1 MSRRHTPSWLRI
13 LGPGLVTG
21 AADDD
26 PSGIATYSQAGAAFG
41 YTQLWTLL
49 LCLPLMISVQEA
61 TARIGAVTGHGLA
74 RVTKDYLSR
83 RVLLAIVG
91 LVVVA
96 NVINIGADIAAVG
109 AVLGL
114 LVTVSVTTLTL
125 AFTFALIA
133 LMTLVRYHRY
143 VRVLKIL
150 ALALL
155 SYVVTALIVAEPWS
169 RVLTSTVIPHLQWT
183 SAYWYVIVGILGTTI
198 SPYMFFWQAS
208 EEVEELNYADAVG
221 KERRTLR
228 VIRMD
233 NATGMVISQIGSWF
247 MMLTTATVLHAHGVT
262 TINTAADAAKALE
275 PLVHS
280 FPHAGELAKI
290 IFAVGVLG
298 MGILGIPVLA
308 GSASYAVS
316 EYAGWN
322 EGYDQRV
329 RDARGFY
336 GVIVAATMLGLVMT
350 MTGVSPIK
358 ALIFAAVVNGMV
370 AVPLVW
376 LIRHLSSRADVM
388 GDGASGPWSKRLLLT
403 TFVVMGLCALVLVG
417 SLLHG

>member
-1 MSRRHTPSWLRI
+1 
-13 LGPGLVTG
+13 
-21 AADDD
+21 
-26 PSGIATYSQAGAAFG
+26 
-41 YTQLWTLL
+41 
-49 LCLPLMISVQEA
+49 
-61 TARIGAVTGHGLA
+61 
-74 RVTKDYLSR
+74 
-83 RVLLAIVG
+83 
-91 LVVVA
+91 
-96 NVINIGADIAAVG
+96 
-109 AVLGL
+109 
-114 LVTVSVTTLTL
+114 
-125 AFTFALIA
+125 
-133 LMTLVRYHRY
+133 
-143 VRVLKIL
+143 
-150 ALALL
+150 
-155 SYVVTALIVAEPWS
+155 
-169 RVLTSTVIPHLQWT
+169 
-183 SAYWYVIVGILGTTI
+183 
-198 SPYMFFWQAS
+198 
-208 EEVEELNYADAVG
+208 
-221 KERRTLR
+221 
-228 VIRMD
+228 
-233 NATGMVISQIGSWF
+233 
-247 MMLTTATVLHAHGVT
+247 VT

-350 MTGVSPIK
+350 MIGVSPIK